1 MYCIRSQSNLW
12 RNGLI
17 YGKRLVRFQS
27 DYIKRTFHHRIVT
40 RQSHQLSQK
49 QIEQIHLKEE
59 ENPNNKIEPIA
70 IVIPVSIPNTNP
82 LVSSIVGNTT
92 VTEAD
97 LKHDVKTVKKNKTE
111 DLKWTVTPSED
122 LSRLGKHY
130 LMLSKSRLT
139 CKSAYFRN

>member
-1 MYCIRSQSNLW
+1 MFCVRSQSNLW

-17 YGKRLVRFQS
+17 YGKLLVRFHS
-27 DYIKRTFHHRIVT
+27 DYIKRTFHDRIAV

-49 QIEQIHLKEE
+49 QIEQINLKVE
-59 ENPNNKIEPIA
+59 ENPNNRNEPIA

-82 LVSSIVGNTT
+82 LDSSIIGNST
-92 VTEAD
+92 VIEEVLKRD
-97 LKHDVKTVKKNKTE
+97 LKTVKKNKTE
-111 DLKWTVTPSED
+111 DLKWMATPSED

-139 CKSAYFRN
+139 CKTILP